1 MTTIALN
8 ENEYTVLDA
17 AGIAH
22 ENDQRNGHLHPGWR
36 SAESLTDDYSAAYD
50 DDLQTLVSLGLL
62 ETADFF
68 GLEYRI
74 TSAGLHALSTASGG
88 KRRTIYRAY
97 LCWRAGAAPVE
108 MWMYSAFTE
117 AEAER
122 WFAANPAGRRGR
134 QRIRRRDVQARMC
147 VEIPEAEVDWSRS
160 PGVLLITGLS
170 G

>member
-8 ENEYTVLDA
+8 ENEYNALDA
-17 AGIAH
+17 AGIAYD
-22 ENDQRNGHLHPGWR
+22 NDQRNGHLHPGWR

-50 DDLQTLVSLGLL
+50 ADLQTLVNLGLL

-68 GLEYRI
+68 GLEYRV
-74 TSAGLHALSTASGG
+74 TPAGLHALSTASGG

-108 MWMYSAFTE
+108 VWVYSAFTA

-134 QRIRRRDVQARMC
+134 QRIRRQDVQGRMR
-147 VEIPEAEVDWSRS
+147 VELPEADVDWSQS
-160 PGVLLITGLS
+160 PGVLLITGVT